1 MDANP
6 YAPPGAALDLP
17 SVPVESAPPLWNP
30 DAAGAWSLLLTPI
43 FGSTLVWRNWVSLGE
58 RSMAR
63 LALFWLAMSVL
74 ALAFA
79 ILATSRISLPYI
91 LLWYF
96 ACQRP
101 QTLHLKRQWGTT
113 YPRKPWLVPILS
125 TLGGIVLFSLAV
137 GALQA
142 MWAR

>member
-6 YAPPGAALDLP
+6 YATPGAALDLP
-17 SVPVESAPPLWNP
+17 STAVASAPPLWNP

-43 FGSTLVWRNWVSLGE
+43 FGSVLVWRNWVSLAE
-58 RSMAR
+58 RSKASSALLW
-63 LALFWLAMSVL
+63 LALSVGVI
-74 ALAFA
+74 AFA
-79 ILATSRISLPYI
+79 ILMNRGITIPYI
-91 LLWYF
+91 ILWYF

-101 QTLHLKRQWGTT
+101 QTLYVKQRWGTT

-125 TLGGIVLFSLAV
+125 TLGGIVLVSLAV
-137 GALQA
+137 GALQE